1 MAYTP
6 ATEKLIRALQTLPG
20 VGTRSAQRMALQLLE
35 RDTASAQLLVN
46 SLQDA
51 LNKVKKCPSCRTLTE
66 EDVCSIC
73 ADDTRDHATIC
84 VVANDADKAGIEM
97 AASFSGIYYVLHGTL
112 SPIDAVGPQEL
123 GILDLMER
131 VSQGSVS
138 EIVLAL
144 DEQLESEATVHYIS
158 EQIKQSEVQVTRV
171 QFQNMK
177 SGSLDKVESHVIE
190 KALAGKQTIGFE
202 HD

>member
-1 MAYTP
+1 
-6 ATEKLIRALQTLPG
+6 
-20 VGTRSAQRMALQLLE
+20 
-35 RDTASAQLLVN
+35 
-46 SLQDA
+46 
-51 LNKVKKCPSCRTLTE
+51 
-66 EDVCSIC
+66 
-73 ADDTRDHATIC
+73 
-84 VVANDADKAGIEM
+84 VANDADKAGIEM

-112 SPIDAVGPQEL
+112 SPIDGVGPQEL